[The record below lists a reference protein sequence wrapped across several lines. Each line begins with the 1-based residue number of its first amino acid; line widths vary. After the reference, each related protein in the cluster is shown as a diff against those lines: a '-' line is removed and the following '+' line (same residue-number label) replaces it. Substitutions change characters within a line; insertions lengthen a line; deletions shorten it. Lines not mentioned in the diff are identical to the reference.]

1 MKKMKHK
8 FLLAFGATFI
18 SFSAFSAANYTIP
31 PGIKATTPL
40 EEVKCPSRHSQAIHL
55 SKKTINNGSIYFE
68 VDNATGPEWKPKGK
82 FKIGK
87 PNPHSST
94 AKAVNEYDGPIPAVL
109 CVKFDE

>member
-1 MKKMKHK
+1 MKHK

-94 AKAVNEYDGPIPAVL
+94 AKAVN
-109 CVKFDE
+109 